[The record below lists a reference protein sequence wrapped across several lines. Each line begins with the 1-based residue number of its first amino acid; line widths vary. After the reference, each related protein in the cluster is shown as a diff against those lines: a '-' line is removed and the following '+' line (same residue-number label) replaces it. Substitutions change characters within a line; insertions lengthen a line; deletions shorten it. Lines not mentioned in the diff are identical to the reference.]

1 MIKNLFFVAFI
12 VGFTACSSGSKMV
25 SESKP
30 GSSAGNPELEELFW
44 ARQDSA
50 KMNFTQADV
59 NFMIGMIGHHAQ
71 ALIMSDLAPKNGAS
85 VSVQT
90 LASRIINAQ
99 QDEISTMQT
108 WLKDRGQPVPEIH
121 IEGLMLMIHG
131 VGHHNHMDHSNM
143 PGMLSQEQLNELGEA
158 KGNRFDRLFLEYMIE
173 HHEGAVIMV
182 DQLFAI
188 DGAALDDAV
197 FKLASDIQAEQ
208 RTEIARMKFMLNT
221 M

>member
-1 MIKNLFFVAFI
+1 
-12 VGFTACSSGSKMV
+12 
-25 SESKP
+25 
-30 GSSAGNPELEELFW
+30 
-44 ARQDSA
+44 
-50 KMNFTQADV
+50 
-59 NFMIGMIGHHAQ
+59 
-71 ALIMSDLAPKNGAS
+71 
-85 VSVQT
+85 
-90 LASRIINAQ
+90 
-99 QDEISTMQT
+99 
-108 WLKDRGQPVPEIH
+108 
-121 IEGLMLMIHG
+121 
-131 VGHHNHMDHSNM
+131 MDHSNM

-158 KGNRFDRLFLEYMIE
+158 KGNKFDRLFLEYMIE